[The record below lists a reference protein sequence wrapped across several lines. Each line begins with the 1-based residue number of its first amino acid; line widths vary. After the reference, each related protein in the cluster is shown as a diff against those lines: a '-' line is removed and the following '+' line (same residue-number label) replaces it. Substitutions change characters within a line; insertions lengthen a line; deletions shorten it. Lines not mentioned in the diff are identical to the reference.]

1 MKKIFLLLCL
11 SLGLAANALE
21 LTEAHEKAIENT
33 VKHYQNI
40 LKQDFNANISCPQI
54 FGLINA
60 MLMMQAKAANAPKNV
75 PVPTINSVRRTHNAK
90 KSSDK
95 YTINWGRQVPKE
107 MADFLSEGL
116 DANAGFDSF
125 SDVCSAMTL
134 DGLKEI
140 AEYAADNDAKLLQEN
155 PNQFVV
161 SVTGLDEE
169 LVEGAK
175 ITAANICFNKK
186 FFTVDYVKLMLLG
199 GKSIEIAIAHQKV
212 GGGEGS
218 NNNLGAVPT
227 RIVVKNNLQTQVEG
241 MAIPPQLN
249 FMINYSFQT
258 TDGTRKSLREWEEQY
273 QHR

>member
-1 MKKIFLLLCL
+1 MKKILLLLCL
-11 SLGLAANALE
+11 CLGFAANALE

-90 KSSDK
+90 KSTDK
-95 YTINWGRQVPKE
+95 YSVNWGRLPKE
-107 MADFLSEGL
+107 MADKLSEGIDEKL
-116 DANAGFDSF
+116 EAFG
-125 SDVCSAMTL
+125 DVCSALTL

-140 AEYAADNDAKLLQEN
+140 AEYASDNDAKLMQEN

-186 FFTVDYVKLMLLG
+186 FFTVDYVKLVLLG
-199 GKSIEIAIAHQKV
+199 IPQDIFVRSAYISQSDGIAFD
-212 GGGEGS
+212 
-218 NNNLGAVPT
+218 GAVVGEAFGQAE
-227 RIVVKNNLQTQVEG
+227 RVDAELG
-241 MAIPPQLN
+241 QLFN
-249 FMINYSFQT
+249 DLLFGGDDKAF
-258 TDGTRKSLREWEEQY
+258 GEEAAVAEEKREFHE
-273 QHR
+273 

>member
-1 MKKIFLLLCL
+1 MKKILLLLCL
-11 SLGLAANALE
+11 CLGFAANALE

-33 VKHYQNI
+33 VTHYQNI

-90 KSSDK
+90 KSTDK
-95 YTINWGRQVPKE
+95 YAVNWGRLPKE
-107 MADFLSEGL
+107 MADKLSEGVDDKL
-116 DANAGFDSF
+116 EAFG
-125 SDVCSAMTL
+125 DVCSALTL

-169 LVEGAK
+169 LMEGVK
-175 ITAANICFNKK
+175 ITGANILFNKK
-186 FFTVDYVKLMLLG
+186 FLTVDYVKLILLG
-199 GKSIEIAIAHQKV
+199 GKAIEISIAHQQ
-212 GGGEGS
+212 GGG
-218 NNNLGAVPT
+218 NIGAVPT
-227 RIVVKNNLQTQVEG
+227 RIIVKNNLQKQVEG

-249 FMINYSFQT
+249 FNINYSFQNRGG
-258 TDGTRKSLREWEEQY
+258 DGMGMP
-273 QHR
+273 

>member
-1 MKKIFLLLCL
+1 MKKILLLLCL
-11 SLGLAANALE
+11 CLGFAANALE

-33 VKHYQNI
+33 VTHYQNI

-90 KSSDK
+90 KSTDK
-95 YTINWGRQVPKE
+95 YSVNWGRLPKE
-107 MADFLSEGL
+107 MADKLSEGIDEKL
-116 DANAGFDSF
+116 EAFG
-125 SDVCSAMTL
+125 DVCSALTL

-140 AEYAADNDAKLLQEN
+140 AEYASDNDAKLMQEN

-199 GKSIEIAIAHQKV
+199 GKSIEINIAHQKA
-212 GGGEGS
+212 GGGEGG

-227 RIVVKNNLQTQVEG
+227 RIVVKNNLQTQVQG

-249 FMINYSFQT
+249 FMINYSFKNRGG
-258 TDGTRKSLREWEEQY
+258 DGMGMP
-273 QHR
+273 

>member
-1 MKKIFLLLCL
+1 MKKILLLLCL
-11 SLGLAANALE
+11 CLGFAANALE

-33 VKHYQNI
+33 VTHYQNI

-90 KSSDK
+90 KSTDK
-95 YTINWGRQVPKE
+95 YSVNWGRLPKE
-107 MADFLSEGL
+107 MADKLSEGIDEKL
-116 DANAGFDSF
+116 EAFG
-125 SDVCSAMTL
+125 DVCSALTL

-140 AEYAADNDAKLLQEN
+140 AEYASDNDAKLMQEN

-186 FFTVDYVKLMLLG
+186 FFTVDYVKLVLLG

-212 GGGEGS
+212 GGGEG
-218 NNNLGAVPT
+218 NNNNIGAVPT
-227 RIVVKNNLQTQVEG
+227 RIVVKNNLQKQIGGFVV
-241 MAIPPQLN
+241 PPQLN
-249 FMINYSFQT
+249 FMINYSFQNRGG
-258 TDGTRKSLREWEEQY
+258 DGMGMP
-273 QHR
+273 

>member
-1 MKKIFLLLCL
+1 MKTILLLLCL
-11 SLGLAANALE
+11 CLGFAANALE

-33 VKHYQNI
+33 VTHYQNI

-90 KSSDK
+90 KSTDK
-95 YTINWGRQVPKE
+95 YSVNWGRLPKE
-107 MADFLSEGL
+107 MADKLSEGIDEKL
-116 DANAGFDSF
+116 EAFG
-125 SDVCSAMTL
+125 DVCSALTL

-140 AEYAADNDAKLLQEN
+140 AEYASDNDAKLMQEN

-169 LVEGAK
+169 LVEGTK

-186 FFTVDYVKLMLLG
+186 FFTVDYVKLVLLG

-227 RIVVKNNLQTQVEG
+227 RIVVKNNLQKQVEG

-249 FMINYSFQT
+249 FNINYSFQT

>member
-1 MKKIFLLLCL
+1 MKKILLLLCL
-11 SLGLAANALE
+11 CLGFAANALE

-33 VKHYQNI
+33 VTHYQNI

-90 KSSDK
+90 KSTDK
-95 YTINWGRQVPKE
+95 YAVNWGRLPKE
-107 MADFLSEGL
+107 MADKLSEGVDDKL
-116 DANAGFDSF
+116 EAFG
-125 SDVCSAMTL
+125 DVCSALTL

-169 LVEGAK
+169 LMEGVK
-175 ITAANICFNKK
+175 ITGANILFNKK
-186 FFTVDYVKLMLLG
+186 FLTVDYVKLILLG
-199 GKSIEIAIAHQKV
+199 GKAIEISIAQQQ
-212 GGGEGS
+212 GGG
-218 NNNLGAVPT
+218 NIGAVPT
-227 RIVVKNNLQTQVEG
+227 RIIVKNNLQKQVEG

-249 FMINYSFQT
+249 FNINYSFQNRGG
-258 TDGTRKSLREWEEQY
+258 DGMGMP
-273 QHR
+273 

>member
-1 MKKIFLLLCL
+1 MKKILLLLCL
-11 SLGLAANALE
+11 CLGFAANALE

-90 KSSDK
+90 KSTDK
-95 YTINWGRQVPKE
+95 YAVNWGRLPKE
-107 MADFLSEGL
+107 MADKLSEGVDDKL
-116 DANAGFDSF
+116 EAFG
-125 SDVCSAMTL
+125 DVCSALTL

-169 LVEGAK
+169 LMEGVK
-175 ITAANICFNKK
+175 ITGANILFNKK
-186 FFTVDYVKLMLLG
+186 FSTVDYVKLILLG
-199 GKSIEIAIAHQKV
+199 GKAIEIAIAHQQ
-212 GGGEGS
+212 GGG
-218 NNNLGAVPT
+218 NIGAVPA
-227 RIVVKNNLQTQVEG
+227 RIIVKNNLQKQIGGFVV
-241 MAIPPQLN
+241 PPQLN
-249 FMINYSFQT
+249 FMINYSFQNRGG
-258 TDGTRKSLREWEEQY
+258 DGMGMP
-273 QHR
+273 

>member
-1 MKKIFLLLCL
+1 MKKILLLLCL
-11 SLGLAANALE
+11 CLGFAANALE

-33 VKHYQNI
+33 VTHYQNI

-90 KSSDK
+90 KSTDK
-95 YTINWGRQVPKE
+95 YSVNWGRLPKE
-107 MADFLSEGL
+107 MADKLSEGIDEKL
-116 DANAGFDSF
+116 EAFG
-125 SDVCSAMTL
+125 DVCSALTL

-140 AEYAADNDAKLLQEN
+140 AEYASDNDAKLMQEN

-199 GKSIEIAIAHQKV
+199 GKSIEISIAHQKI
-212 GGGEGS
+212 GGGEGN

-249 FMINYSFQT
+249 FMINYSFQNR
-258 TDGTRKSLREWEEQY
+258 GGGMGMP
-273 QHR
+273 

>member
-1 MKKIFLLLCL
+1 MKKILLLLCL
-11 SLGLAANALE
+11 CLGFAANALE

-33 VKHYQNI
+33 VTHYQNI

-90 KSSDK
+90 KSTDK
-95 YTINWGRQVPKE
+95 YSVNWGRLPKE
-107 MADFLSEGL
+107 MADKLSEGIDEKL
-116 DANAGFDSF
+116 EAFG
-125 SDVCSAMTL
+125 DVCSALTL

-140 AEYAADNDAKLLQEN
+140 AEYASDNDAKLMQEN

-199 GKSIEIAIAHQKV
+199 GKSIEISIAHQKV
-212 GGGEGS
+212 GGGEG
-218 NNNLGAVPT
+218 NNNNIGAVPT
-227 RIVVKNNLQTQVEG
+227 RIVVKNNLQKQIGGFVV
-241 MAIPPQLN
+241 PPQLN
-249 FMINYSFQT
+249 FMINYSFQNR
-258 TDGTRKSLREWEEQY
+258 GGGMGMP
-273 QHR
+273 

>member
-1 MKKIFLLLCL
+1 MKKILLLLCL
-11 SLGLAANALE
+11 CLGFAANALE

-33 VKHYQNI
+33 VTHYQNI

-90 KSSDK
+90 KSTDK
-95 YTINWGRQVPKE
+95 YSVNWGRLPKE
-107 MADFLSEGL
+107 MADKLSEGIDEKL
-116 DANAGFDSF
+116 EAFG
-125 SDVCSAMTL
+125 DVCSALTL

-140 AEYAADNDAKLLQEN
+140 AEYASDNDAKLLQES

-199 GKSIEIAIAHQKV
+199 GKSIEISIAHQKV
-212 GGGEGS
+212 GGGEGN
-218 NNNLGAVPT
+218 NNNLGAVPS

-249 FMINYSFQT
+249 FMINYSFQNR
-258 TDGTRKSLREWEEQY
+258 GGGMGMP
-273 QHR
+273 

>member
-1 MKKIFLLLCL
+1 MKKILLLLCL
-11 SLGLAANALE
+11 CLGFAANALE

-90 KSSDK
+90 KSTDK
-95 YTINWGRQVPKE
+95 YSVNWGRLPKE
-107 MADFLSEGL
+107 MADKLSEGIDEKL
-116 DANAGFDSF
+116 EAFG
-125 SDVCSAMTL
+125 DVCSALTL

-140 AEYAADNDAKLLQEN
+140 AEYASDNDAKLMQEN

-186 FFTVDYVKLMLLG
+186 FFTVDYVKLVLLG

-249 FMINYSFQT
+249 FMINYSFQNR
-258 TDGTRKSLREWEEQY
+258 GGGMGMP
-273 QHR
+273 

>member
-1 MKKIFLLLCL
+1 MKKILLLLCL
-11 SLGLAANALE
+11 CLGFAANALE

-33 VKHYQNI
+33 VTHYQNI

-90 KSSDK
+90 KSTDK
-95 YTINWGRQVPKE
+95 YSVNWGRQLPKE
-107 MADFLSEGL
+107 ITDKLSEGIDEKL
-116 DANAGFDSF
+116 EAFG
-125 SDVCSAMTL
+125 DVCSALTL

-140 AEYAADNDAKLLQEN
+140 AEYASDNDAKLMQEN

-199 GKSIEIAIAHQKV
+199 GKSIEISIAHQKV
-212 GGGEGS
+212 GGGEG
-218 NNNLGAVPT
+218 NNNNIGAVPT
-227 RIVVKNNLQTQVEG
+227 RIVVKNNLQKQIGGFVV
-241 MAIPPQLN
+241 PPQLN
-249 FMINYSFQT
+249 FMINYSFQNRGG
-258 TDGTRKSLREWEEQY
+258 DGMGMP
-273 QHR
+273 

>member
-1 MKKIFLLLCL
+1 MKKILLLLCL
-11 SLGLAANALE
+11 CLGFAANALE

-90 KSSDK
+90 KSTDK
-95 YTINWGRQVPKE
+95 YSVNWGRLPKE
-107 MADFLSEGL
+107 MADKLSEGIDEKL
-116 DANAGFDSF
+116 EAFG
-125 SDVCSAMTL
+125 DVCSALTL

-140 AEYAADNDAKLLQEN
+140 AEYASDNDAKLMQEN

-186 FFTVDYVKLMLLG
+186 FFTVDYVKLVLLG

-212 GGGEGS
+212 GGGEG
-218 NNNLGAVPT
+218 NNNNIGAVPT
-227 RIVVKNNLQTQVEG
+227 RIVVKNNLQKQIGGFVV
-241 MAIPPQLN
+241 PPQLN
-249 FMINYSFQT
+249 FMINYSFQNRGG
-258 TDGTRKSLREWEEQY
+258 DGMGMP
-273 QHR
+273 